1 MNLEMIF
8 HLVTL
13 NTRLIIDNY
22 RLIILTKLQQM
33 TTIQFQNSLT
43 ALESKLYYFARSL
56 TSNTD
61 KAHDLVQETFLRAL
75 TYQSKFCSDT
85 NLMAWVYTIMK
96 NTFINE
102 YRRNIKARSAMEC
115 QSGSLKIS
123 FSKDDFYP
131 SVESVHAEKEIH
143 KKIELL
149 EEEFRVPFQLFL
161 TGYKYKEIAERLDL
175 PLGTVKSRIFFT
187 RKKLGKLLS
196 EYAN

>member
-1 MNLEMIF
+1 
-8 HLVTL
+8 
-13 NTRLIIDNY
+13 
-22 RLIILTKLQQM
+22 M

-43 ALESKLYYFARSL
+43 ALENKLYYFALSL

-102 YRRNIKARSAMEC
+102 YRRNIKAKTALES
-115 QSGSLKIS
+115 QSNRLHIS

-131 SVESVHAEKEIH
+131 SVDSIHAEKEIY
-143 KKIELL
+143 KKIDLL
-149 EEEFRVPFQLFL
+149 ENEFREPFQLFL
-161 TGYKYKEIAERLDL
+161 SGFKYKEIAIKLDL

-187 RKKLGKLLS
+187 RKKLSKWLS
-196 EYAN
+196 DYIN